1 MKIKIQIKS
10 VSGKVLFELEKENNT
25 IKETL
30 EQAVKANANLGNA
43 NLGNANLGNAN
54 LGNANLINANLEY
67 ANLRYANLEYA
78 NLRNANLRN
87 ANLGYANLEYA
98 NLTSASLNNANLTS
112 ANLYN
117 ANLEYASLNNANLT
131 SASLNN
137 ANLNFANN
145 KETAILPI
153 FCKWSYGIKGD
164 LIKIGCVEK
173 TIEQWDLW
181 FDSEKVY
188 STSRN
193 TKDFKQI
200 EAIYNA
206 LKYYYLTL
214 NK

>member
-1 MKIKIQIKS
+1 MKIKIEIKS
-10 VSGKVLFELEKENNT
+10 IFGKVLFALEKENNT

-30 EQAVKANANLGNA
+30 EEAVRNNANLEY
-43 NLGNANLGNAN
+43 
-54 LGNANLINANLEY
+54 ANLINANLEY
-67 ANLRYANLEYA
+67 ANLKN
-78 NLRNANLRN
+78 
-87 ANLGYANLEYA
+87 
-98 NLTSASLNNANLTS
+98 ASLCNASLYNTNLKN

-117 ANLEYASLNNANLT
+117 AFLRNVDFRNSNLEDANLVNANLEDT
-131 SASLNN
+131 K
-137 ANLNFANN
+137 N

-173 TIEQWDLW
+173 TIEQWDVW
-181 FDSEKVY
+181 FDSEEEY

-200 EAIYNA
+200 QAVYNA
-206 LKYYYLTL
+206 LKSYYLTL

>member
-1 MKIKIQIKS
+1 MKIKIEIKS
-10 VSGKVLFELEKENNT
+10 VFGKVLFALEKENNT
-25 IKETL
+25 IKDTL
-30 EQAVKANANLGNA
+30 EEAVRNNV
-43 NLGNANLGNAN
+43 
-54 LGNANLINANLEY
+54 
-67 ANLRYANLEYA
+67 NLEYA

-87 ANLGYANLEYA
+87 ANLENANLYKADLRNANLE
-98 NLTSASLNNANLTS
+98 
-112 ANLYN
+112 N
-117 ANLEYASLNNANLT
+117 ANLEYVNLEY
-131 SASLNN
+131 AK
-137 ANLNFANN
+137 N

-181 FDSEKVY
+181 FDSEEEY

-200 EAIYNA
+200 QAVYNA
-206 LKYYYLTL
+206 LKAYYLTL

>member
-1 MKIKIQIKS
+1 MKIKIEIKS
-10 VSGKVLFELEKENNT
+10 VFGKVLFALEKENNT

-30 EQAVKANANLGNA
+30 EQAVKEN
-43 NLGNANLGNAN
+43 
-54 LGNANLINANLEY
+54 
-67 ANLRYANLEYA
+67 ANLEYA
-78 NLRNANLRN
+78 NLRNANLENANLRN
-87 ANLGYANLEYA
+87 ANLE
-98 NLTSASLNNANLTS
+98 NANLR
-112 ANLYN
+112 N
-117 ANLEYASLNNANLT
+117 ANLRNAK
-131 SASLNN
+131 
-137 ANLNFANN
+137 N

-181 FDSEKVY
+181 FDSEEEY

-200 EAIYNA
+200 QAVYNA
-206 LKYYYLTL
+206 LKAYYLTL

>member
-30 EQAVKANANLGNA
+30 EQAVK
-43 NLGNANLGNAN
+43 
-54 LGNANLINANLEY
+54 E
-67 ANLRYANLEYA
+67 
-78 NLRNANLRN
+78 NANLRN
-87 ANLGYANLEYA
+87 ANLYNANLEDA
-98 NLTSASLNNANLTS
+98 NLEDANIYNANLEDANLRN

-117 ANLEYASLNNANLT
+117 ANLRNANIYN
-131 SASLNN
+131 SK
-137 ANLNFANN
+137 N

-164 LIKIGCVEK
+164 LIVIGCKQK
-173 TIEQWDLW
+173 TIEEWDLW
-181 FDSEKVY
+181 FKSNEEY
-188 STSRN
+188 STTRG
-193 TKDFKQI
+193 TDEFKQI

-206 LKYYYLTL
+206 LKSYYLTL

>member
-1 MKIKIQIKS
+1 MKIKIKS
-10 VSGKVLFELEKENNT
+10 VFGKVLFALEKENNT
-25 IKETL
+25 IKDTIE
-30 EQAVKANANLGNA
+30 EAV
-43 NLGNANLGNAN
+43 
-54 LGNANLINANLEY
+54 
-67 ANLRYANLEYA
+67 
-78 NLRNANLRN
+78 RNN
-87 ANLGYANLEYA
+87 
-98 NLTSASLNNANLTS
+98 

-117 ANLEYASLNNANLT
+117 ANLENAK
-131 SASLNN
+131 
-137 ANLNFANN
+137 N

-181 FDSEKVY
+181 FDSEEEY

-200 EAIYNA
+200 QAVYNA
-206 LKYYYLTL
+206 LKACYLTL

>member
-30 EQAVKANANLGNA
+30 EQAVKEN
-43 NLGNANLGNAN
+43 
-54 LGNANLINANLEY
+54 
-67 ANLRYANLEYA
+67 ANLEYA

-87 ANLGYANLEYA
+87 ANLENAKLENAKLEYANLENAKLENANLRNANLEYANLEYA
-98 NLTSASLNNANLTS
+98 NL
-112 ANLYN
+112 
-117 ANLEYASLNNANLT
+117 EYAK
-131 SASLNN
+131 
-137 ANLNFANN
+137 N

-181 FDSEKVY
+181 FDSEEEY
-188 STSRN
+188 STSRG
-193 TKDFKQI
+193 TEEFKQI

>member
-1 MKIKIQIKS
+1 MKIKIEIKS

-98 NLTSASLNNANLTS
+98 NLTSASLNNANL
-112 ANLYN
+112 
-117 ANLEYASLNNANLT
+117 
-131 SASLNN
+131 
-137 ANLNFANN
+137 NFANN